1 MMSTTCVEDD
11 AQIWIVTGSHYC
23 GAAHC
28 SQPAAIVA
36 AAPRHERFCVD
47 HTDQAALAAVQPSF
61 AGWYR
66 ISSAHYVAND
76 LIATVHPL

>member
-1 MMSTTCVEDD
+1 MRTTCVEDD
-11 AQIWIVTGSHYC
+11 TQIWIVTGSHYC
-23 GAAHC
+23 SAAHC
-28 SQPAAIVA
+28 SQPAVIVA

-47 HTDQAALAAVQPSF
+47 HALAAVQPAF